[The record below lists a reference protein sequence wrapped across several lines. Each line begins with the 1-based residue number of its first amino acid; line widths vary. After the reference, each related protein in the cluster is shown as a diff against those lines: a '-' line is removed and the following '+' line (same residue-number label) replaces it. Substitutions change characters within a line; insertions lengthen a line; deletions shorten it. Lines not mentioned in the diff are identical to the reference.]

1 MTIPV
6 LIGLLAAALIL
17 SPGSSA
23 AQTPPP
29 TPPVVQ
35 GAQGQTTPTS
45 PASPV
50 PPAPAPAAQAPP
62 VYGHSAIIQRVLVKV
77 NGEAFTQTD
86 LEQKQTEA
94 LAAKNQQADVKAA
107 ETDAVIQRDRK
118 SG

>member
-1 MTIPV
+1 MRIHV
-6 LIGLLAAALIL
+6 LAGLLAAAVVLT
-17 SPGSSA
+17 PGSSA
-23 AQTPPP
+23 AQTVPP
-29 TPPVVQ
+29 TPPVAQ
-35 GAQGQTTPTS
+35 GAQGQATPTT

-50 PPAPAPAAQAPP
+50 QPAPAPAPQGPP
-62 VYGHSAIIQRVLVKV
+62 VYGHSSIIQRVLVKV